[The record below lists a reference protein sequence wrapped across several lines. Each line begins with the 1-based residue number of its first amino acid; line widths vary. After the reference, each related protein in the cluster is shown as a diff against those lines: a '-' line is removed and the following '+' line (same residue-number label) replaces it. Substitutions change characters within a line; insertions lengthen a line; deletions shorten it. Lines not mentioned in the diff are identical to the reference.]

1 MSPEAADILS
11 GPVDVC
17 IDRPVLSLDR
27 PFTYRLAEELTAGV
41 GSLVSVPFHG
51 RLVKGWVL
59 GPASEIPPRML
70 EVKNIQSEIRFFDP
84 RMLELLRWVG
94 TRYVAPLAS
103 VIKRAHPPR
112 VVSEESEIL
121 PVPSSASEPAAG
133 DRRRGEDDA
142 MLAAYRGGDVLAS
155 SLRSGG
161 GTFLLRPIPEAE
173 HRTVVAA
180 VAATLAAG
188 RGALVLVPESRPI
201 PATAS
206 ALQHAFGD
214 RVALFLG
221 GDKRERY
228 RRWLE
233 LRAGRSGCVVATR
246 PGVFAPVANLGLI
259 WISRE
264 SHPGHRED
272 RAPYYHVRDVALERA
287 RIAGAVTVLA
297 ALLPSAEADVT
308 ETLTVA
314 PLRRA
319 WPVVEVVRPGPEGR
333 APRLVAALRRTH
345 RAFLYAPVPGYGIAQ
360 VCRTCGLPAACAACR
375 GLLRAEEGSVR
386 CSVCGASGRC
396 ASCGGTSFGIRRGG
410 AERVE
415 EWAASVASVPVRRP
429 RGAASFPAARALVS
443 VGGPE
448 VVKDIDPPALDTVG
462 ILDADLAARRPGI
475 GAMERALATWMEAA
489 AWARPVGRVIVQ
501 TVRPNDPAV
510 QALVSG
516 NPERFL
522 RSEVPR
528 RAAAGFAPGDPVFRV
543 LGTAEVEEELARL
556 GPKTLLATPAPS
568 GETVC
573 LLAIDPRDVVRFGN
587 ALRDLA
593 TRDVVSRVEAEP
605 HL

>member
-1 MSPEAADILS
+1 MPTEAAEVLS
-11 GPVDVC
+11 GAVDVC
-17 IDRPVLSLDR
+17 VDRPILSLDR
-27 PFTYRLAEELTAGV
+27 PFTYRLGEDLSAGV

-59 GPASEIPPRML
+59 GPASQIPPRML
-70 EVKNIQSEIRFFDP
+70 AVKTVHSEIRFFDNE
-84 RMLELLRWVG
+84 MLEVLRWVG
-94 TRYVAPLAS
+94 DRYVAPLAS
-103 VIKRAHPPR
+103 VIRRSHPPR
-112 VVSEESEIL
+112 VVSEDSEVL
-121 PVPSSASEPAAG
+121 RVPT
-133 DRRRGEDDA
+133 RGSMPGAVVEGIADGA
-142 MLAAYRGGDVLAS
+142 MLAAYRGGDALAS

-180 VAATLAAG
+180 VATALRAG
-188 RGALVLVPESRPI
+188 RRALVLVPESRPL

-206 ALQHAFGD
+206 ALRDAFGE

-233 LRAGRSGCVVATR
+233 IRAGRHECVVATR
-246 PGVFAPVANLGLI
+246 PGVFAPVRNLGLI

-272 RAPYYHVRDVALERA
+272 RAPYYHVRDVAVERA
-287 RIAGAVTVLA
+287 RIAGAVTVLS
-297 ALLPSAEADVT
+297 ALCPSAEAGAT
-308 ETLTVA
+308 ETQEVT

-319 WPVVEVVRPGPEGR
+319 WPLVEVVRPGAEGR
-333 APRLVAALRRTH
+333 APRLVAALRGTR
-345 RAFLYAPVPGYGIAQ
+345 RAFLYAPIPGYGIAQ
-360 VCRTCGLPAACAACR
+360 VCRSCGLPAACAACR

-386 CSVCGASGRC
+386 CSVCGAPGRC
-396 ASCGGTSFGIRRGG
+396 ASCGGRSFGIRRGG

-415 EWAASVASVPVRRP
+415 EWAASLASVPVRRS
-429 RGAASFPAARALVS
+429 RGAASFPAGRGLVL

-448 VVKDIDPPALDTVG
+448 AVKDVQPPALDTVG

-489 AWARPVGRVIVQ
+489 AWARPDGRVIVQ
-501 TVRPNDPAV
+501 TARANDPAV

-516 NPERFL
+516 NADRFL

-528 RAAAGFAPGDPVFRV
+528 RVSAGFAPGDPVFRV
-543 LGTAEVEEELARL
+543 FGSAEVEEELARL

-587 ALRDLA
+587 AIRDLA
-593 TRDVVSRVEAEP
+593 ARDVVTRVEAEP